1 MSKHFLVFVVLFQVL
16 ALAGTARAQ
25 RVPPPGAVA
34 PGAGV
39 PVRES
44 IVFEGFVLDPDGAPA
59 EGAVVVTSAGGRAV
73 TDLRGRYR
81 LEVEVSP
88 EAGSVQVMAVG
99 AGEADVAAS
108 ASVESG
114 AGGRQERTS
123 RSARGSGSGRGPG
136 SCRSSCSSSR
146 RDSPARRGGCRRSE
160 VLGARTA
167 SCSLLPRTTT
177 ASSQRSTRVGPS
189 RRPAASTPT

>member
-44 IVFEGFVLDPDGAPA
+44 VVFEGFVLDPDGAPA

-88 EAGSVQVMAVG
+88 EAGSVQVMAVD
-99 AGEADVAAS
+99 AGEADLAAS
-108 ASVESG
+108 TSVELG
-114 AGGRQERTS
+114 AGSGLVQVELLQLAQGLACQPRWLPTFG
-123 RSARGSGSGRGPG
+123 GSGSTNGL
-136 SCRSSCSSSR
+136 
-146 RDSPARRGGCRRSE
+146 
-160 VLGARTA
+160 VLA
-167 SCSLLPRTTT
+167 L
-177 ASSQRSTRVGPS
+177 
-189 RRPAASTPT
+189 